1 MKALDDESVLYIKED
16 EKSSLLTSSDIVD
29 NKSL

>member
-29 NKSL
+29 N

>member
-1 MKALDDESVLYIKED
+1 MKALDDKSVLYIKED

-29 NKSL
+29 N